1 MLVYFALVLVIGV
14 VAERRTRGD
23 GDFMLGGRR
32 TGPWVAAVG
41 AAASSSSA
49 WTLLGVSG
57 AAYSWGLS
65 ALWLFPACVG
75 GFCLNWF
82 MMAPALR
89 DFGHRRGGLSVPDI
103 LARRSS
109 DSDPTDTDRFTRV
122 YAAVLILA
130 SMGAYVA
137 AQYQGAGKTFSVV
150 FGISVELAVIIGALA
165 VFLYTMLGGFV
176 AVSLTDT
183 LQGLVMATTA
193 LILPV
198 LALAEVGGFAG
209 LAQSLEK
216 VTAEGYLS
224 FSGPRST
231 ILGVGFAA
239 GLLGIGLGY
248 PGQPHVV
255 KYFLA
260 MDERPSSVTRGRVI
274 AIVWA
279 AIVYGGMLILGLC
292 GRAMFPELADKEVV
306 LVKVT
311 ESLVHPVLA
320 GVMLSAILSAIMSTA
335 DSQLLVASGA
345 VTTDLRLG
353 KGSGR
358 ELWVIRGT
366 VAALSVGS
374 VIAALLGT
382 DEIFSAV
389 LFGWAAMGAG
399 FAPGLVIRVVLK
411 RRLSARDTGLV
422 MVTGSL
428 LAIAGH
434 LFYGD
439 WLGPPELRNVFI
451 HVVPVT
457 TASLI
462 GLARSQRSV

>member
-1 MLVYFALVLVIGV
+1 MLVYFALVLVIGLL
-14 VAERRTRGD
+14 AERRTRGE

-32 TGPWVAAVG
+32 TGPWVAAIG

-82 MMAPALR
+82 LMAPALR
-89 DFGHRRGGLSVPDI
+89 DFGHQQGGLSVPDI
-103 LARRSS
+103 LARRETNSAA
-109 DSDPTDTDRFTRV
+109 PEHHRFTRI
-122 YAAVLILA
+122 YAALLILA

-150 FGISVELAVIIGALA
+150 FGISADLAVLIGALA
-165 VFLYTMLGGFV
+165 VLLYTMLGGFV

-183 LQGLVMATTA
+183 LQGLVMAATA
-193 LILPV
+193 LILPLV
-198 LALAEVGGFAG
+198 ALSEVGGFSG
-209 LAQSLEK
+209 LSESLAA
-216 VTAEGYLS
+216 VTDDGYLS
-224 FSGPRST
+224 FSGPRSA
-231 ILGVGFAA
+231 ILGIGFAA

-260 MDERPSSVTRGRVI
+260 MDDHPRSVSRGRII
-274 AIVWA
+274 AVAWA
-279 AIVYGGMLILGLC
+279 TIVYGGMLLLGLC
-292 GRAMFPELADKEVV
+292 GRAMFPELADKEIV

-311 ESLVHPVLA
+311 ETLVHPVLA

-353 KGSGR
+353 KGSGH

-366 VAALSVGS
+366 VVVLSIGA

-399 FAPGLVIRVVLK
+399 FAPGLLIRVVLK
-411 RRLSARDTGLV
+411 RKLEAQHMGLL
-422 MVTGSL
+422 MVLGSG

-434 LFYGD
+434 LFYEE
-439 WLGPPELRNVFI
+439 WLGPSALRNVFI
-451 HVVPVT
+451 HVIPVT
-457 TASLI
+457 LAFVLGLGLSKRTA
-462 GLARSQRSV
+462 